1 MISFLKKYKVY
12 IYIVLF
18 LIILVTVFL
27 LVKNF
32 LYPDDMIS
40 IYGSRL
46 EGIEKV
52 KITNYRKNEIKG
64 IFLEEELVESI
75 DIDVKGKIIN
85 IIIKGKEKYTIEEA
99 KKKIT
104 EGIKSLK
111 KEEIEFYDVQFF
123 VTNENIKYTLIG
135 YKNKNSEKIS
145 WTEHSE
151 VTDEE

>member
-12 IYIVLF
+12 IYVVLF
-18 LIILVTVFL
+18 LIILLSIFL

-52 KITNYRKNEIKG
+52 KITDYRKKEIKG
-64 IFLEEELVESI
+64 IFLEEELVESV
-75 DIDVKGKIIN
+75 DVDVKGKIIN

-99 KKKIT
+99 KKKII

-111 KEEIEFYDVQFF
+111 KEETEFYDVQFF
-123 VTNENIKYTLIG
+123 VSNENIKYTLIG
-135 YKNKNSEKIS
+135 YKNKNSEEIS
-145 WTEHSE
+145 WSEYVE